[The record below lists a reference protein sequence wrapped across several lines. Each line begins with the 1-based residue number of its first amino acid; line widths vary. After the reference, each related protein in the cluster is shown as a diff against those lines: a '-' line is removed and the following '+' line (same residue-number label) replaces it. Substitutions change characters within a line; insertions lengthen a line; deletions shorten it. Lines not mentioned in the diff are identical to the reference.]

1 MTEFNFATSAHSEEH
16 PKTKVMSYV
25 AGILNKPPFPASP
38 QQSII
43 NEKNPK
49 QPCYYERGNY
59 YRSIEW
65 KRHQNWHE
73 KESSLRAQLIEKWHK
88 DPRIEGVSTLGG
100 YNGQH
105 WLGWVDFDVDDFS
118 SLDEMS
124 NAIATWLEKNSL
136 LKTAPQFR
144 TPSGGYRVLVAF
156 SSEPIDW
163 GANNGFALK
172 PNQTNRCGELLTK
185 NGGHTLLPPSKGEN
199 GSYYE
204 WVVFDGSYPPVVD
217 NPESIGLYKVATA
230 KKTYTTPNNNQHPH
244 NKTYPDYPEVD
255 QTELALECL
264 RYLDPDSHYDDWL
277 KIGAALYSVDPNL
290 ESEFDRWSSGGSKYK
305 NSIETATKW
314 RSFSNGTKA
323 KIGTLVN
330 MAKANGFDASGWYK
344 DWHKQNGNYG
354 RNYGTTTTKQTK
366 KMDKKTAIAEAKK
379 ILTAGHD
386 ELTQTILLD
395 DVREQAK
402 INCSVWKFDI
412 IKPLKRSLIQQRIA
426 LEITAYVN
434 EGDIY
439 KKVLLKQ
446 KICSNYSLSS
456 RDFELLAAFNEKQQ
470 TTPQK
475 SVFSFDEFFSLETE
489 AENWLIPGLLPKGE
503 MLLLAA
509 LPKVGKSLLATEVAY
524 AVLCGGSVLGETAK
538 QGKVLYISSD
548 ESPSSLK
555 RRFYARGF
563 DLLPE
568 RNNLRVMTHL
578 DLNNLGV
585 LEEQLDEFRPDLVVV
600 DSLTSIT
607 LDLGISEND
616 SEFARYVYRFKDL
629 LKRYNSAS
637 ILIHHQNKSKEHKG
651 LDKVA
656 GSSRI
661 PAAVW
666 GIAQLFGSP
675 HFDQSEKAVRFL
687 EIKPREGEAVK
698 YALEVNPRDTW
709 GVEGIYNFVG
719 EVNDPSGEN
728 RSQAELVLQLLK
740 TFSPKGL
747 EYFEINEH
755 LQIGRSLYTVLDRL
769 SDRKLITKRR
779 SSADKRRWVY
789 AVPQTE
795 DQPINKEPVDNNYQK
810 ARQKNSQQPVEKK
823 VPPLPPTVNQRSVD
837 NVHENPDNTTISSSQ
852 QLVNKKS
859 TVSQQP
865 AEKNEVLNESNQ
877 DKTIN
882 AEVSQQLSHSRGG
895 GGIFENVDE
904 NIDHDNYCEQ
914 SHIIENDN
922 DNQNNESETDHNDK
936 LKRVMVNP
944 AYARDGLLFN
954 CRIDGDSIYGFEKGC
969 DIEKKVPL
977 NAVWEEVQS

>member
-1 MTEFNFATSAHSEEH
+1 
-16 PKTKVMSYV
+16 MSYV

-124 NAIATWLEKNSL
+124 NELATWLEKNPT
-136 LKTAPQFR
+136 LKNAPQFR

-163 GANNGFALK
+163 GANNGFALE

-199 GSYYE
+199 GNYYE
-204 WVVFDGSYPPVVD
+204 WVVFDGSYPPIVD
-217 NPESIGLYKVATA
+217 SPESIGLYKVATA
-230 KKTYTTPNNNQHPH
+230 KKTYTAPNHNQKTNNS
-244 NKTYPDYPEVD
+244 NYTDYPEVNK
-255 QTELALECL
+255 TELALECL
-264 RYLDPDSHYDDWL
+264 RFLDPDCHHGEWL

-290 ESEFDRWSSGGSKYK
+290 ENEFDRWSSGGNKYK
-305 NSIETATKW
+305 DSKEISTIW
-314 RSFSNGTKA
+314 RSFSKGTKA
-323 KIGTLVN
+323 NIGTLVN
-330 MAKANGFDASGWYK
+330 MAKSNGFDASGWYS
-344 DWHKQNGNYG
+344 DWHKRNGSY
-354 RNYGTTTTKQTK
+354 RPQSGTTTTKQK
-366 KMDKKTAIAEAKK
+366 MKMDKRAAIAEARK

-402 INCSVWKFDI
+402 INNSVWKFDI

-456 RDFELLAAFNEKQQ
+456 PDFELLAAFNEKQQ

-524 AVLCGGSVLGETAK
+524 AVLCGGPVLGEKAK

-578 DLNNLGV
+578 DLTNLGV

-607 LDLGISEND
+607 FDLGISEND

-637 ILIHHQNKSKEHKG
+637 ILIHHENKSKEQKG
-651 LDKVA
+651 IGKVA
-656 GSSRI
+656 GSARI
-661 PAAVW
+661 TAAVW
-666 GIAQLFGSP
+666 GIAQLSGSSHP
-675 HFDQSEKAVRFL
+675 DQAEKVTRWL
-687 EIKPREGEAVK
+687 DLKPREGEAVK
-698 YALEVNPRDTW
+698 YILELNPRDSW
-709 GVEGIYNFVG
+709 SVDGIYNFIG
-719 EVNDPSGEN
+719 EFDDPSGKN
-728 RSQAELVLQLLK
+728 RTLAERVLELLK

-769 SDRKLITKRR
+769 TERKLITKRR
-779 SSADKRRWVY
+779 SSADKRRWIY

-795 DQPINKEPVDNNYQK
+795 DQPINKDPVEKFYQQ
-810 ARQKNSQQPVEKK
+810 AGQKNSQQPVEKNI
-823 VPPLPPTVNQRSVD
+823 PPLPLTVNLQGVD
-837 NVHENPDNTTISSSQ
+837 NVPESTVNTTISSSQ

-877 DKTIN
+877 DRTMN
-882 AEVSQQLSHSRGG
+882 AEVSQQLSHSKGG
-895 GGIFENVDE
+895 GGIVENVDE
-904 NIDHDNYCEQ
+904 NIEPDDYCEQ
-914 SHIIENDN
+914 SHIIENDK
-922 DNQNNESETDHNDK
+922 DHNDK

-969 DIEKKVPL
+969 DLEKKVPM
-977 NAVWEEVQS
+977 NAVWEEIQS

>member
-1 MTEFNFATSAHSEEH
+1 
-16 PKTKVMSYV
+16 
-25 AGILNKPPFPASP
+25 
-38 QQSII
+38 
-43 NEKNPK
+43 
-49 QPCYYERGNY
+49 
-59 YRSIEW
+59 
-65 KRHQNWHE
+65 
-73 KESSLRAQLIEKWHK
+73 
-88 DPRIEGVSTLGG
+88 
-100 YNGQH
+100 
-105 WLGWVDFDVDDFS
+105 
-118 SLDEMS
+118 
-124 NAIATWLEKNSL
+124 
-136 LKTAPQFR
+136 
-144 TPSGGYRVLVAF
+144 
-156 SSEPIDW
+156 
-163 GANNGFALK
+163 
-172 PNQTNRCGELLTK
+172 
-185 NGGHTLLPPSKGEN
+185 
-199 GSYYE
+199 
-204 WVVFDGSYPPVVD
+204 
-217 NPESIGLYKVATA
+217 
-230 KKTYTTPNNNQHPH
+230 
-244 NKTYPDYPEVD
+244 
-255 QTELALECL
+255 
-264 RYLDPDSHYDDWL
+264 
-277 KIGAALYSVDPNL
+277 
-290 ESEFDRWSSGGSKYK
+290 
-305 NSIETATKW
+305 
-314 RSFSNGTKA
+314 
-323 KIGTLVN
+323 
-330 MAKANGFDASGWYK
+330 
-344 DWHKQNGNYG
+344 
-354 RNYGTTTTKQTK
+354 
-366 KMDKKTAIAEAKK
+366 
-379 ILTAGHD
+379 
-386 ELTQTILLD
+386 LLD

-402 INCSVWKFDI
+402 INNSVWKFDI

-456 RDFELLAAFNEKQQ
+456 PDFELLAAFNEKQQ

-524 AVLCGGSVLGETAK
+524 AVLCGGPVLGEKAK

-578 DLNNLGV
+578 DLTNLGV

-607 LDLGISEND
+607 FDLGISEND

-637 ILIHHQNKSKEHKG
+637 ILIHHENKSKEQKG
-651 LDKVA
+651 IGKVA
-656 GSSRI
+656 GSARI
-661 PAAVW
+661 TAAVW
-666 GIAQLFGSP
+666 GIAQLSGSSHP
-675 HFDQSEKAVRFL
+675 DQAEKVTRWL
-687 EIKPREGEAVK
+687 DLKPREGEAVK
-698 YALEVNPRDTW
+698 YILELNPRDSW
-709 GVEGIYNFVG
+709 SVDGIYNFIG
-719 EVNDPSGEN
+719 EFDDPSGKN
-728 RSQAELVLQLLK
+728 RTLAERVLELLK

-769 SDRKLITKRR
+769 TERKLITKRR
-779 SSADKRRWVY
+779 SSADKRRWIY

-795 DQPINKEPVDNNYQK
+795 DQPINKDPVEKFYQQ
-810 ARQKNSQQPVEKK
+810 AGQKNSQQPVEKNI
-823 VPPLPPTVNQRSVD
+823 PPLPLTVNLQGVD
-837 NVHENPDNTTISSSQ
+837 NVPESTVNTTISSSQ

-877 DKTIN
+877 DRTMN
-882 AEVSQQLSHSRGG
+882 AEVSQQLSHSKGG
-895 GGIFENVDE
+895 GGIVENVDE
-904 NIDHDNYCEQ
+904 NIEPDDYCEQ
-914 SHIIENDN
+914 SHIIENDK
-922 DNQNNESETDHNDK
+922 DHNDK

-969 DIEKKVPL
+969 DLEKKVPM
-977 NAVWEEVQS
+977 NAVWEEIQS